1 MKNNLP
7 VVAIIGRPNVGKSSL
22 FNLLLGERKSI
33 VDEIEGVT
41 RDVNKGIV
49 KTNRISF
56 TILDTAGY
64 LEKGDEFN
72 KLVQEKIREAIAG
85 TDLVLFIVDGRE
97 PHPYDED
104 IARILKREQKPVI
117 IIANKLDNRDMES
130 LADQFYHLGF
140 DTIIPFSVSHKRGY
154 IQIIE
159 IIEDMLSHLE
169 YDQEDKPEEDEIK
182 ISIVGKPNVGKSLL
196 INKLLGFDRS
206 IVSDIPG
213 TTRDSVD
220 DVFNY
225 SGHTIRLIDTAGL
238 RRKSK
243 VSGNIEY
250 YSNVRTVQT
259 IERSDV
265 VIMLMDA
272 GEQIS
277 QQDRKIVEMV
287 IEKGKA
293 LVIAYNKW
301 DLKRTRSDDDYRLM
315 EGTRKLTFKEIG
327 IYQFVPVEF
336 VSALD
341 GYRIDKLMETVF
353 RVDRDYHYR
362 VPTGVLNAWL
372 EREIRESDIKKP
384 SSNLRI
390 YYATQVY
397 SAPPKFIFFINK
409 KEHLRKDFTRQIE
422 KKLRGAFEF
431 TGTPIKITFKE
442 KAP

>member
-1 MKNNLP
+1 MKNKIP
-7 VVAIIGRPNVGKSSL
+7 IVAIIGRPNVGKSSL

-33 VDEIEGVT
+33 VDEMEGVT
-41 RDVNKGIV
+41 RDINMGVVRTGRMTFKL
-49 KTNRISF
+49 
-56 TILDTAGY
+56 LDTAGY
-64 LEKGDEFN
+64 LEKGDDFN
-72 KLVQEKIREAIAG
+72 KLVQEKIREALTG

-117 IIANKLDNRDMES
+117 IIANKLDNREMEI
-130 LADQFYHLGF
+130 LASQFYSLGF

-154 IQIIE
+154 VQIIE

-169 YDQEDKPEEDEIK
+169 YSGSDQGPEAGEIK
-182 ISIVGKPNVGKSLL
+182 IAIVGKPNVGKSML
-196 INKLLGFDRS
+196 INRLLGYERS

-213 TTRDSVD
+213 TTRDALD
-220 DVFNY
+220 DVFEY
-225 SGHTIRLIDTAGL
+225 SGQSIRLIDTAGL

-250 YSNVRTVQT
+250 FSNVRTVQT

-272 GEQIS
+272 AEQIT

-301 DLKRTRSDDDYRLM
+301 DLKRTRSDDDYKQM
-315 EGTRKLTFKEIG
+315 EATRKHTYREIG

-336 VSALD
+336 ISAQD
-341 GYRIDKLMETVF
+341 GYHIDRLMELVF
-353 RVDRDYHYR
+353 RVDKDYHFR
-362 VPTGVLNAWL
+362 VSTGVLNAWVSK
-372 EREIRESDIKKP
+372 EFRESDLNKP

-390 YYATQVY
+390 YYATQIY
-397 SAPPKFIFFINK
+397 SAPPKFMFFINK
-409 KEHLRKDFTRQIE
+409 KEHVRKDFPRQIE
-422 KKLRGAFEF
+422 KKLREAFEF

-442 KAP
+442 KS